1 MARAFGLEM
10 KLFDP
15 KHRRDVSKGQR
26 LALVGTELA
35 VSILIGLLGGHW
47 LDERLSTRP
56 WLTLLG
62 LLLGIAAGFKSL
74 YRVAQREQAR
84 ISREAE
90 RERADKAPTDTPP
103 TESPPQ
109 EPHE

>member
-1 MARAFGLEM
+1 MLHGARIRAEM
-10 KLFDP
+10 KLLDP

-47 LDERLSTRP
+47 LGERLATRP
-56 WLTLLG
+56 WLTLVG
-62 LLLGIAAGFKSL
+62 LLLGIAAGFRSL
-74 YRVAQREQAR
+74 YRVARREQTR
-84 ISREAE
+84 MSREAE
-90 RERADKAPTDTPP
+90 RERAEKTDTLPD
-103 TESPPQ
+103 ESPPR